1 MITAALVK
9 ELRDK
14 TNVGMMDCKKALQ
27 ETDGDLDAAVKLLR
41 EKGIAKAAKKAE
53 RAAKEGIVAARI
65 DDAGKS
71 GVMLEVNSE
80 TDFVAKNENFQSFV
94 SELADTLAA
103 GTVQTHEEASAS
115 PFGSGTVDE
124 TVKAK
129 VIEIGENLQFRRF
142 VRITVDGEGVVG
154 SYIHLGGK
162 VGVLVEVGCEKPETA
177 QTDAFRSVVRDLTL
191 HIAASSPRG
200 VTRDD
205 IDGSVIEGEKE
216 IFRVQLTNE
225 GKPEQI
231 IDKIIE
237 GKIGKFYS
245 ENCLLEQGFVKDP
258 DISVGKLL
266 ETTGKELGDT
276 ISVRRFA
283 RFALGES

>member
-1 MITAALVK
+1 MITASLVK

-14 TNVGMMDCKKALQ
+14 TNAGMMDCKKALQ

-41 EKGIAKAAKKAE
+41 EKGIAKAAKKAD
-53 RAAKEGIVAARI
+53 RAAKEGIITARI
-65 DDAGKS
+65 DTAGKS
-71 GVMLEVNSE
+71 GIMVEVNCE
-80 TDFVAKNENFQSFV
+80 TDFVAKNDNFQGFV
-94 SELADTLAA
+94 SDLADALAGSTA
-103 GTVQTHEEASAS
+103 ATHEEALAVQLGDSSIAEAVQS
-115 PFGSGTVDE
+115 
-124 TVKAK
+124 K
-129 VIEIGENLQFRRF
+129 VIEIGENLQARRF
-142 VRITVDGEGVVG
+142 ARIAVDGEGVVG
-154 SYIHLGGK
+154 SYIHMGGK

-177 QTDAFRSVVRDLTL
+177 QADAFRDLVRDLTL

-216 IFRVQLTNE
+216 IFRVQLIND

-237 GKIGKFYS
+237 GKIGKFYG

-258 DISVGKLL
+258 DTTVGKLL
-266 ETTGKELGDT
+266 EATGKDLGDT
-276 ISVRRFA
+276 LTIRRFT
-283 RFALGES
+283 RFALGEA